1 MQGCIPSFCIRF
13 SLHAQKSGQ
22 RLPITGTER
31 HDRMNILAIGDV
43 VGAGGCDF
51 LRAHLPSFKKLNQ
64 IDVCIVNGENA
75 APGNG
80 ITPAAAQDLF
90 TSGADLITT
99 GNHVYRRREIYTYLD
114 ETEYLIRPANYRAG
128 SPGRGYQIIDKGRVQ
143 IAVINLLGVVFLD
156 PLENPFDCVDRLLRQ
171 EEFKSCRIKIV
182 DFHAEATAE
191 KRALGFYLDG
201 RVSALFGTH
210 THVQTADEQILP
222 QGTGYL
228 TDLGMT
234 GEIQSVLGVRP
245 ELAIEKMRTG
255 MPVRFENGDGPCMM
269 CGCIFEIDEHSG
281 KTTQIQRVCIQ

>member
-1 MQGCIPSFCIRF
+1 
-13 SLHAQKSGQ
+13 
-22 RLPITGTER
+22 
-31 HDRMNILAIGDV
+31 MNILAIGDV

-171 EEFKSCRIKIV
+171 EELKSCRIKIV

-210 THVQTADEQILP
+210 THVQTADEQLMRGCGRRANFAARHRVFDRPWHDRRDPIRVGRP
-222 QGTGYL
+222 PGTGNRKNAHWNACPL
-228 TDLGMT
+228 
-234 GEIQSVLGVRP
+234 
-245 ELAIEKMRTG
+245 
-255 MPVRFENGDGPCMM
+255 
-269 CGCIFEIDEHSG
+269 
-281 KTTQIQRVCIQ
+281 

>member
-43 VGAGGCDF
+43 VRPRCCDF
-51 LRAHLPSFKKLNQ
+51 LRAHLPSFKRLNQ

-171 EEFKSCRIKIV
+171 EELKSCRIKIV

-191 KRALGFYLDG
+191 K
-201 RVSALFGTH
+201 
-210 THVQTADEQILP
+210 QTADEQILP

>member
-1 MQGCIPSFCIRF
+1 
-13 SLHAQKSGQ
+13 
-22 RLPITGTER
+22 
-31 HDRMNILAIGDV
+31 MNILAIGDV

-99 GNHVYRRREIYTYLD
+99 GNHVYRRREVYTYLD

-171 EEFKSCRIKIV
+171 EELKSCRIKIV

-228 TDLGMT
+228 TDLGT
-234 GEIQSVLGVRP
+234 VSYTHLDVYKRQCLARLRIGQLIEIEVDQIRICCRGEADARQSR
-245 ELAIEKMRTG
+245 
-255 MPVRFENGDGPCMM
+255 RFSSH
-269 CGCIFEIDEHSG
+269 FA
-281 KTTQIQRVCIQ
+281 R

>member
-1 MQGCIPSFCIRF
+1 
-13 SLHAQKSGQ
+13 
-22 RLPITGTER
+22 
-31 HDRMNILAIGDV
+31 MNILAIGDV

-99 GNHVYRRREIYTYLD
+99 GNHVYRRREVYTYLD

-171 EEFKSCRIKIV
+171 EELKSCVVCGQSFLPGSNRAKYCKLCAKKI
-182 DFHAEATAE
+182 HRGQKTASDR
-191 KRALGFYLDG
+191 KRRLL
-201 RVSALFGTH
+201 
-210 THVQTADEQILP
+210 
-222 QGTGYL
+222 
-228 TDLGMT
+228 
-234 GEIQSVLGVRP
+234 
-245 ELAIEKMRTG
+245 
-255 MPVRFENGDGPCMM
+255 
-269 CGCIFEIDEHSG
+269 CGQLET
-281 KTTQIQRVCIQ
+281 KKP

>member
-1 MQGCIPSFCIRF
+1 
-13 SLHAQKSGQ
+13 
-22 RLPITGTER
+22 
-31 HDRMNILAIGDV
+31 MNILAIGDV

-99 GNHVYRRREIYTYLD
+99 GNHVYRRREVYTYLD

-171 EEFKSCRIKIV
+171 EELKAAGSKLWIFTRKPRRKSERSAFIWTVAFLPCSARTRMCRRPTSK
-182 DFHAEATAE
+182 FCRKA
-191 KRALGFYLDG
+191 
-201 RVSALFGTH
+201 
-210 THVQTADEQILP
+210 
-222 QGTGYL
+222 QG
-228 TDLGMT
+228 
-234 GEIQSVLGVRP
+234 I
-245 ELAIEKMRTG
+245 
-255 MPVRFENGDGPCMM
+255 
-269 CGCIFEIDEHSG
+269 
-281 KTTQIQRVCIQ
+281 

>member
-99 GNHVYRRREIYTYLD
+99 GNHVYRRRED
-114 ETEYLIRPANYRAG
+114 RK
-128 SPGRGYQIIDKGRVQ
+128 S
-143 IAVINLLGVVFLD
+143 VV
-156 PLENPFDCVDRLLRQ
+156 
-171 EEFKSCRIKIV
+171 
-182 DFHAEATAE
+182 
-191 KRALGFYLDG
+191 
-201 RVSALFGTH
+201 
-210 THVQTADEQILP
+210 
-222 QGTGYL
+222 
-228 TDLGMT
+228 
-234 GEIQSVLGVRP
+234 
-245 ELAIEKMRTG
+245 
-255 MPVRFENGDGPCMM
+255 
-269 CGCIFEIDEHSG
+269 
-281 KTTQIQRVCIQ
+281 

>member
-31 HDRMNILAIGDV
+31 HDRMNILANW
-43 VGAGGCDF
+43 GCGRREAAATF
-51 LRAHLPSFKKLNQ
+51 CARTFPPLRSSIKSMFVLSTVK
-64 IDVCIVNGENA
+64 NA

-99 GNHVYRRREIYTYLD
+99 GNHVYRRREVYTYLD

-171 EEFKSCRIKIV
+171 EELKSCRIKIV

-222 QGTGYL
+222 QAQG
-228 TDLGMT
+228 
-234 GEIQSVLGVRP
+234 I
-245 ELAIEKMRTG
+245 
-255 MPVRFENGDGPCMM
+255 
-269 CGCIFEIDEHSG
+269 
-281 KTTQIQRVCIQ
+281 

>member
-1 MQGCIPSFCIRF
+1 
-13 SLHAQKSGQ
+13 
-22 RLPITGTER
+22 
-31 HDRMNILAIGDV
+31 MNILAIGDV

-99 GNHVYRRREIYTYLD
+99 GNHVYRRREVYTYLD

-171 EEFKSCRIKIV
+171 
-182 DFHAEATAE
+182 
-191 KRALGFYLDG
+191 
-201 RVSALFGTH
+201 
-210 THVQTADEQILP
+210 
-222 QGTGYL
+222 
-228 TDLGMT
+228 
-234 GEIQSVLGVRP
+234 
-245 ELAIEKMRTG
+245 
-255 MPVRFENGDGPCMM
+255 
-269 CGCIFEIDEHSG
+269 
-281 KTTQIQRVCIQ
+281 

>member
-1 MQGCIPSFCIRF
+1 MYTLLLHSL

-99 GNHVYRRREIYTYLD
+99 GNHVYRRREVYTYLD

-128 SPGRGYQIIDKGRVQ
+128 SPGAGIRSSIRARPNCCDQFAGCCFPRSAG
-143 IAVINLLGVVFLD
+143 
-156 PLENPFDCVDRLLRQ
+156 
-171 EEFKSCRIKIV
+171 KSV
-182 DFHAEATAE
+182 
-191 KRALGFYLDG
+191 
-201 RVSALFGTH
+201 
-210 THVQTADEQILP
+210 
-222 QGTGYL
+222 
-228 TDLGMT
+228 
-234 GEIQSVLGVRP
+234 
-245 ELAIEKMRTG
+245 
-255 MPVRFENGDGPCMM
+255 
-269 CGCIFEIDEHSG
+269 
-281 KTTQIQRVCIQ
+281 